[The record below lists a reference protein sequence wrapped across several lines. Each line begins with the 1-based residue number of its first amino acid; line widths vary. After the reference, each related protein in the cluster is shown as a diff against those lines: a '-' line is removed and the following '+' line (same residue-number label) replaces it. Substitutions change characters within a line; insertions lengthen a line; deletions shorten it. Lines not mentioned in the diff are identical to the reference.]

1 MKNPNEFALINSMT
15 TEPQRHILL
24 YVAGMTPQII
34 TETLYAI
41 TQQRGER
48 VDEIRVITTLAG
60 RDKLLSMLLDKESG
74 EFFKFCRDYEID
86 SSSIKFDETTI
97 ALLRTIDGRTL
108 EDIRTPKE
116 NELAGDQICE
126 IVRELTH
133 DPTTRIHASA
143 AGGRK
148 TMSIYLTA
156 AMQLFGRAHDTLSHV
171 LVRQEFETNRE
182 FFYPP
187 PVPRELTLRDGRTVS
202 TADAE
207 IYLAD
212 VPFIRLR
219 GLNNETLHKSGAS
232 LYGELV
238 GSAQEALDVRESE
251 YELHVDMRRDKIV
264 INNQTIKLSPREM
277 FFYTMFAK
285 RRANPIDN
293 ETNGTF
299 ALTDLKVRDLA
310 ATFEVIMR
318 ARGESLEWASATT
331 YPQYDF
337 LTKMIELIKSK
348 DGESLMELKNELRII
363 IARIKKKIMEH
374 GCDERYAITLRNER
388 GSNQYGIAIAS
399 ARIVFNE

>member
-1 MKNPNEFALINSMT
+1 MT
-15 TEPQRHILL
+15 TKPQRHILL

-41 TQQRGER
+41 TQQRRER
-48 VDEIRVITTLAG
+48 VDEIRVITTLEG
-60 RDKLLSMLLDKESG
+60 RNKLLSTLLDKESG
-74 EFFKFCRDYEID
+74 EFFKFCRDYGID

-108 EDIRTPKE
+108 GDIRTPKE

-126 IVRELTH
+126 IVRELTR
-133 DPTTRIHASA
+133 DQTTRLHASA

-171 LVRQEFETNRE
+171 LVSQDFETNRE

-187 PVPRELTLRDGRTVS
+187 PVPRELTLRDGRIVS

-219 GLNNETLHKSGAS
+219 GLNNETLHKGGAS

-238 GSAQEALDVRESE
+238 DSAQETLDVIESE
-251 YELHVDMRRDKIV
+251 YELHIDMRRDAIV
-264 INNQTIKLSPREM
+264 INTQTIKLSPREM

-285 RRANPIDN
+285 RRTKIIDD

-299 ALTDLKVRDLA
+299 ALTDLKVKDLA
-310 ATFEVIMR
+310 ANFETIMR
-318 ARGESLEWASATT
+318 ARGESLEWESATN

-337 LTKMIELIKSK
+337 LAKMIELVRGE
-348 DGESLMELKNELRII
+348 DGESLTELKDELRII
-363 IARIKKKIMEH
+363 ITRIKKKIMEH
-374 GCDERYAITLRNER
+374 GGDERYAITLRDER
-388 GSNQYGIAIAS
+388 GSNRYGIAIAPE
-399 ARIVFNE
+399 RIVFDE